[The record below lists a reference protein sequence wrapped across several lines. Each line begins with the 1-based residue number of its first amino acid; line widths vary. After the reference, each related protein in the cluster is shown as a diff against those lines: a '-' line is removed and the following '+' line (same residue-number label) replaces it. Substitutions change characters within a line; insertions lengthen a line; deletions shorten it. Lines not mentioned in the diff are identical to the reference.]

1 MFVKVKE
8 PMIFR
13 FGTTNKC
20 IVSLW
25 PQQKWEFNR
34 WEGALCTV
42 KRKNIAI
49 EISQEDFDKYFEEWK

>member
-13 FGTTNKC
+13 YGTTNKC
-20 IVSLW
+20 WVKLW
-25 PQQKWEFNR
+25 PQQKWEFNS
-34 WEGALCTV
+34 WEGVLCTL

-49 EISQEDFDKYFEEWK
+49 EISQKDFDKYFEEWK

>member
-1 MFVKVKE
+1 MF
-8 PMIFR
+8 FC

-20 IVSLW
+20 WVTLW